1 MRSEWYKIV
10 DFMRQ
15 AITAGYKDEHQ
26 LQQQPWLAGMFSR
39 THTKAA
45 AYPSLILIFSSLRHY
60 ARAAEVVT
68 VPAPGLVEAALL
80 QVLQHAL
87 YGWEHI
93 LQSAVTVA
101 VALIDACPAKAFD
114 KGG

>member
-1 MRSEWYKIV
+1 
-10 DFMRQ
+10 
-15 AITAGYKDEHQ
+15 
-26 LQQQPWLAGMFSR
+26 
-39 THTKAA
+39 
-45 AYPSLILIFSSLRHY
+45 
-60 ARAAEVVT
+60 VVT

-114 KGG
+114 KGGRVAAHRDRSPSASN